1 VKCPSCQQN
10 NPDTARFCNGCGT
23 RLTAAAPAAA
33 PQTYTPAHLA
43 DKIRTTRAAMIGER
57 KQVTV
62 LFADLKGSMEL
73 LADRDPEEAR
83 RLLDA
88 VLERMMEAVHR
99 YEGTV
104 NQVMGDGIMALF
116 GAPLA
121 HEDHGVRA
129 CYAALRM
136 QETVGR
142 YAELIQK
149 TEGISV
155 KIRVGLNSGEVVVRS
170 IGSDLNM
177 DYTAVGQTT
186 HLAARMEQMAD
197 PGTVLIAPSTL
208 RLAEGSVQ
216 VTSLGARPIRG
227 LDAPIEVSE
236 LVGGAPARSK
246 LRSADTQQPSRFI
259 GRVAELDRLHALLE
273 LARVGQGQVAAVSS
287 EAGVGKTRLVHEF
300 LRSAKTQAWRILEGR
315 AHSYERAASYLP
327 IIELLRA
334 YFDLDA
340 LDPVSRVAEKVAAA
354 VRDLDL
360 DPELGDA
367 VAPILSLLD
376 ALPSDD
382 PFRVLD
388 ARERHDRVVEALTQ
402 VIVKESERQPLM
414 LVLENLQWIDV
425 ETQAFLD
432 TLLDRLLTVRLLLL
446 VDYRPEYQHDWAS
459 RPGFNHLEID
469 PLPPAAADEMLRA
482 LLGDHRTLRPLR
494 ELLIQRSNGNPFFL
508 EEIVRTLAE
517 TKTLVGERGAYRLAG
532 ELGTLQVPATVQA
545 VLAARIDR
553 LPHHDKLLLQ
563 SSAVIGS
570 DVPQALLEAIVEV
583 PADSVGRALASLQS
597 AGFLYEASLFPDVV
611 YRFKSALT
619 RDVASASLLREQRRV
634 LHARIVDAIER
645 LYHDRRTSHVDQL
658 AFHSSRGEVWAKALF
673 YNRQVGARAVL
684 HAANAEAVQAFQDA
698 LAALKHLP
706 ETRETVE
713 HAIDLRLDLR
723 PPLLQL
729 GRLDEVLAV
738 SREAERL
745 AGDLGDEP
753 RLARVYTYL
762 INYHY
767 LKGDT
772 RQAIEYGQRCLEV
785 GRTTGD
791 PALQGLARQ
800 YMGQSYH
807 AQGDYGRA
815 ERTLKENL
823 EATARDQATTSYV
836 ASCGWLAFS
845 LADRGAFDAANTYLA
860 EAQRAAETTQH
871 AYSQLIAWTLIGLAW
886 IRRGRLARAVLPLER
901 GLEACRR
908 KHLAVWLPIPLSLL
922 GLAFV
927 RMGHVTEGLRL
938 LEDGVAVSHELGI
951 RVYLA
956 AWLVNLAEGLLAAD
970 QHPRALETAREA
982 LDLARE
988 NGERGH
994 QAQALQILGD
1004 IAARGPSPDPREA
1017 RERYEAALRLAEEL
1031 GLRPLVASCH
1041 LSLSALDARTGDGA
1055 GAARRRAQA
1064 QQIIDDLDMRSWREQ
1079 AEKEV
1084 TELGHLFIVA
1094 RSQPDLYDFLAQE
1107 LSGADRIKVFFDR
1120 RRGEQRQRLDELT
1133 EERRRA
1139 ERRREL
1145 LDQDLRDWGFGV
1157 ASRRHG

>member
-1 VKCPSCQQN
+1 MKCPACRQD
-10 NPDTARFCNGCGT
+10 NPDSARFCNGCGT
-23 RLTAAAPAAA
+23 RLTAATPAAA
-33 PQTYTPAHLA
+33 PQAFTPPHLA
-43 DKIRTTRAAMIGER
+43 DKILTARAAMIGER

-88 VLERMMEAVHR
+88 VLERMMEAVYR

-121 HEDHGVRA
+121 HEDHAVRA

-142 YAELIQK
+142 YAEQIQK

-170 IGSDLNM
+170 IGNDLFT

-197 PGTVLIAPSTL
+197 PGTILVAPSTR
-208 RLAEGSVQ
+208 RLAAGAVQ

-227 LDAPIEVSE
+227 LDAPVEVSE
-236 LVGGAPARSK
+236 LIGGAPARSK
-246 LRSADTQQPSRFI
+246 LRSEDAQLLSRFI
-259 GRVAELDRLHALLE
+259 GRVAELERLHALLE
-273 LARVGQGQVAAVSS
+273 LARTGQGQIAAVSS

-300 LRSAKTQAWRILEGR
+300 LRSAKIQTWRILEGR
-315 AHSYERAASYLP
+315 SHSYERAASYRP

-334 YFDLDA
+334 YFELDA
-340 LDPVSRVAEKVAAA
+340 LDPASRVTEKITAS
-354 VRDLDL
+354 VREL
-360 DPELGDA
+360 DPALGDA

-382 PFRVLD
+382 PFRTLD
-388 ARERHDRVVEALTQ
+388 ARERHDRVVDALTQ
-402 VIVKESERQPLM
+402 VLLKETERQPLV
-414 LVLENLQWIDV
+414 LVLENLQWVDS

-432 TLLDRLLTVRLLLL
+432 SLLDRIPAARLLLL
-446 VDYRPEYQHDWAS
+446 VAYRPGYEHDWAG
-459 RPGFNHLEID
+459 RPGFNHLEIEA
-469 PLPPAAADEMLRA
+469 LSSAATDELLRE
-482 LLGDHRTLRPLR
+482 LLGDGRSLRPLR
-494 ELLIQRSNGNPFFL
+494 DLLVQRSNGNPFFL
-508 EEIVRTLAE
+508 EEIVRTLVE
-517 TKTLVGERGAYRLAG
+517 TKVLVGERGAYELGG
-532 ELGTLQVPATVQA
+532 ELKTLQVPATVQA

-553 LPHHDKLLLQ
+553 LAHDEKLLLQ
-563 SSAVIGS
+563 SAAVVGS
-570 DVPQALLEAIVEV
+570 DVPQALLEAVVDV
-583 PADSVGRALASLQS
+583 PAENVARALASLQS

-619 RDVASASLLREQRRV
+619 RDVAYASLLREQRRV
-634 LHARIVDAIER
+634 LHARIVEAIER

-658 AFHSSRGEVWAKALF
+658 GFHASRGEVWAKALV

-684 HAANAEAVQAFQDA
+684 HAANGEAVQAFQDA
-698 LAALKHLP
+698 LAALKRLP
-706 ETRETVE
+706 ETRETIE
-713 HAIDLRLDLR
+713 QAIDLRLDLR

-729 GRLDEVLAV
+729 GRLDDVLTV

-745 AGDLGDEP
+745 AGELQDEP

-767 LKGDT
+767 LKGET
-772 RQAIEYGQRCLEV
+772 IQAIEYGQRCLDV
-785 GRTTGD
+785 GRAIGD

-807 AQGDYGRA
+807 AQGDYARA
-815 ERTLKENL
+815 ERALRENI
-823 EATARDQATTSYV
+823 EATASDQATISYV

-845 LADRGAFDAANTYLA
+845 LADRGAFDAANSYLA

-871 AYSQLIAWTLIGLAW
+871 AYSRLIAWTLIGLVW

-901 GLEACRR
+901 GLEACR
-908 KHLAVWLPIPLSLL
+908 KNHLTVWLPIPLSLL

-927 RMGHVTEGLRL
+927 RMGHVHEGLRL
-938 LEDGVAVSHELGI
+938 LEDGVMLSRELGI
-951 RVYLA
+951 RAYLA
-956 AWLVNLAEGLLAAD
+956 AWLVNLAEGFLAD
-970 QHPRALETAREA
+970 GQYQRALETARQA
-982 LDLARE
+982 LDMARE
-988 NGERGH
+988 HGERGH
-994 QAQALQILGD
+994 EAQALHVLGD
-1004 IAARGPSPDPREA
+1004 IAARGASPDPGEA
-1017 RERYEAALRLAEEL
+1017 RARYEEALRLAGEL
-1031 GLRPLVASCH
+1031 GLRPLVAACL
-1041 LSLSALDARTGDGA
+1041 LSLGALESRLGDGA
-1055 GAARRRAQA
+1055 GAARRRIQA
-1064 QQIIDDLDMRSWREQ
+1064 QQTFDELDMRSGREQ
-1079 AEKEV
+1079 AQQEV

-1107 LSGADRIKVFFDR
+1107 LSGAERIRVLFDR
-1120 RRGEQRQRLDELT
+1120 RRGEQRQRLEELT

-1139 ERRREL
+1139 ERRREQ

-1157 ASRRHG
+1157 APRRHG

>member
-1 VKCPSCQQN
+1 MRCPGCHQD
-10 NPDTARFCNGCGT
+10 NPDNSRFCNGCGT
-23 RLTAAAPAAA
+23 RLTAAAPAAS

-43 DKIRTTRAAMIGER
+43 DKILTSRASMVGER

-99 YEGTV
+99 YEGYV

-121 HEDHGVRA
+121 HEDHAVRA

-136 QETVGR
+136 QESVGR
-142 YAELIQK
+142 YAEQIQK
-149 TEGISV
+149 TEGISA

-170 IGSDLNM
+170 IGNDLNT

-197 PGTVLIAPSTL
+197 PGTIIIAPSTL
-208 RLAEGSVQ
+208 RLAEGAVQ
-216 VTSLGARPIRG
+216 VASLGARPIKG
-227 LDAPIEVSE
+227 LDAPIEISE

-246 LRSADTQQPSRFI
+246 LRAVDVQQLSRFI

-273 LARVGQGQVAAVSS
+273 LARTGQGQVAAVSS
-287 EAGVGKTRLVHEF
+287 EAGVGKTRLLYEF
-300 LRSAKTQAWRILEGR
+300 LRSAKTQTWRILEGR
-315 AHSYERAASYLP
+315 SHSYERAASYRP

-334 YFDLDA
+334 YFELDA
-340 LDPVSRVAEKVAAA
+340 LDPASRVTEKVSATI
-354 VRDLDL
+354 REL
-360 DPELGDA
+360 DPTLGDA
-367 VAPILSLLD
+367 VAPLLSLLD
-376 ALPSDD
+376 VLPSDD
-382 PFRVLD
+382 PFRALD
-388 ARERHDRVVEALTQ
+388 ARERHDRVVDALTQ
-402 VIVKESERQPLM
+402 VLLKETERQPLV
-414 LVLENLQWIDV
+414 LVVENLQWADA

-432 TLLDRLLTVRLLLL
+432 SLLDRIPTARLLLL
-446 VDYRPEYQHDWAS
+446 VDYRPEYEHDWAG
-459 RPGFNHLEID
+459 RPGFNHMEID
-469 PLPPAAADEMLRA
+469 PLSSAATDELLRT
-482 LLGDHRTLRPLR
+482 LLGDHRSLRPLR
-494 ELLIQRSNGNPFFL
+494 ELLIQRSNGNPFYL
-508 EEIVRTLAE
+508 EEIVRTLLE
-517 TKTLVGERGAYRLAG
+517 TRALVGERGACRLAG
-532 ELGTLQVPATVQA
+532 ELKTLQVPATVQA

-553 LPHHDKLLLQ
+553 LPSDVKLLLQ
-563 SSAVIGS
+563 SSAVVGS
-570 DVPQALLEAIVEV
+570 DVPQALLEAIVDV
-583 PADSVGRALASLQS
+583 PTESVGRALASLQT

-619 RDVASASLLREQRRV
+619 RDVAYASLLREQRRV
-634 LHARIVDAIER
+634 LHARIVEAIER
-645 LYHDRRTSHVDQL
+645 LYHERRTSHVDQL
-658 AFHSSRGEVWAKALF
+658 AFHASRGEVWAKALV
-673 YNRQVGARAVL
+673 YNRQVGTRAVL
-684 HAANAEAVQAFQDA
+684 QAANGEAVQAFQDA
-698 LAALKHLP
+698 LVALKQLP
-706 ETRETVE
+706 ETPEKLE
-713 HAIDLRLDLR
+713 QAIDLRLDLR

-729 GRLDEVLAV
+729 GRLDDVLTV

-767 LKGDT
+767 LKGET
-772 RQAIEYGQRCLEV
+772 RQAIEYGQRCLDV
-785 GRTTGD
+785 GRAIGD

-807 AQGDYGRA
+807 AQGDYARA
-815 ERTLKENL
+815 ERALRENI
-823 EATARDQATTSYV
+823 EATAGDQATISYV

-845 LADRGAFDAANTYLA
+845 LADRGAFAAANSYLA

-871 AYSQLIAWTLIGLAW
+871 AYSRLIAWTLIGLVW

-908 KHLAVWLPIPLSLL
+908 KHLTVWLPIPLSLL

-927 RMGHVTEGLRL
+927 RMGHLHEGLRL
-938 LEDGVAVSHELGI
+938 LEDGVAVSRELGI
-951 RVYLA
+951 RAYLA
-956 AWLVNLAEGLLAAD
+956 AWLVNLAEGYLLD
-970 QHPRALETAREA
+970 GQHARALETAREA
-982 LDLARE
+982 LDIARE
-988 NGERGH
+988 HGERGH
-994 QAQALQILGD
+994 EAQALQVLGD
-1004 IAARGPSPDPREA
+1004 IAARGASPNPEEA
-1017 RERYEAALRLAEEL
+1017 RTRYEEALRLAEAL
-1031 GLRPLVASCH
+1031 GLRPLVASCM
-1041 LSLSALDARTGDGA
+1041 LSLAALAARLGEREDAM
-1055 GAARRRAQA
+1055 RRRAQA
-1064 QQIIDDLDMRSWREQ
+1064 QRIFDELDMRSGREQ

-1107 LSGADRIKVFFDR
+1107 LSGAERIRVLFDR
-1120 RRGEQRQRLDELT
+1120 RRGEQRQRLEELT

-1139 ERRREL
+1139 ERRREQ

-1157 ASRRHG
+1157 APRRLG